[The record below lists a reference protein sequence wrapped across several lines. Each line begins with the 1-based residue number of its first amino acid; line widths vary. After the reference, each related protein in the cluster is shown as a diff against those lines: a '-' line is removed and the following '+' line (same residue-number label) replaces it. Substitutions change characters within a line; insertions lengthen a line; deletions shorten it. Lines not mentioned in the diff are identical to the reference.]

1 MSNRGFV
8 IVEPISWYCGI
19 GCLMGILNYYFRMA
33 LWTKDTYD
41 YATLVKFWDFNWQDN
56 FNASWF
62 NIGYFLARMNFKITY
77 FSTEIGGFEDFA
89 TNPEKY
95 FQDRNIAYYPD
106 TNLEDSVKT
115 YKKML
120 KEPNISFIEN
130 EDFDIFKLIKH
141 KQHRSTL
148 FLLGGD
154 YYILRGEERPKDA
167 AHSGHYVV
175 CSGIRDRKFVIHDP
189 GPDIKME
196 YLVDKDTLYKAIKY
210 YWEKELTCM
219 MIEYV

>member
-56 FNASWF
+56 FNINSF
-62 NIGYFLARMNFKITY
+62 NIWYFLARLNFRITY
-77 FSTEIGGFEDFA
+77 FGQEVGWNEEFA
-89 TNPEKY
+89 KDPKKY
-95 FQDRNIAYYPD
+95 FKDRNIAYLS
-106 TNLEDSVKT
+106 TLSIEDLKNV
-115 YKKML
+115 YQKMI
-120 KEPNISFIEN
+120 KEENISFVEN
-130 EDFDIFKLIKH
+130 PNFDLFELIKH

-175 CSGIRDRKFVIHDP
+175 CSGIRDGKFVIHDP

>member
-1 MSNRGFV
+1 M
-8 IVEPISWYCGI
+8 
-19 GCLMGILNYYFRMA
+19 
-33 LWTKDTYD
+33 
-41 YATLVKFWDFNWQDN
+41 
-56 FNASWF
+56 
-62 NIGYFLARMNFKITY
+62 
-77 FSTEIGGFEDFA
+77 
-89 TNPEKY
+89 
-95 FQDRNIAYYPD
+95 
-106 TNLEDSVKT
+106 EDSVKT

-120 KEPNISFIEN
+120 KEPNISFVEN
-130 EDFDIFKLIKH
+130 PNFDLFELIKH

-175 CSGIRDRKFVIHDP
+175 CSGIRDGKLVIHDP

-210 YWEKELTCM
+210 Y
-219 MIEYV
+219 